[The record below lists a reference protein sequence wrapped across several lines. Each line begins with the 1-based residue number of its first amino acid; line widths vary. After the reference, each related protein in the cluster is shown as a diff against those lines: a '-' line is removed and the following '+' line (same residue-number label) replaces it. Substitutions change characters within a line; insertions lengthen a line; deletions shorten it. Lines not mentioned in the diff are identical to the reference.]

1 MSALN
6 DERAVI
12 AGKLAAAGIAD
23 TALDPTVVPPAV
35 LIAAPTVTQSP
46 MGIGGWTATY
56 PINVLHPPPGNAAA
70 LAWLLEQVEIIL
82 ATFPDGSATP
92 VIIDHAGGDVP
103 SYTVTLTRQIANP
116 YC

>member
-6 DERAVI
+6 DEREVI
-12 AGKLAAAGIAD
+12 AGKLMAAGITV

-35 LIAAPTVTQSP
+35 LIAAPTVTSSP
-46 MGIGGWTATY
+46 MGIGGWTAAY

-82 ATFPDGSATP
+82 ATLPGASATP
-92 VIIDHAGGDVP
+92 VIIDHVGGDVP
-103 SYTVTLTRQIANP
+103 SYTVTVTRQIANP